1 MLETLSGGGGLKAVK
16 LLETLSG
23 GGGLKAVKLLETL
36 SGGGGLKAVRLV
48 EALLKL
54 KAGSASSATAGNI
67 KNFFS

>member
-1 MLETLSGGGGLKAVK
+1 M
-16 LLETLSG
+16 LETLSG